1 MSAFKAWLA
10 RKAVD
15 ALRDAEAREKVAEM
29 IDRRGF
35 AQSEAQV
42 VLALGLALGAMVY
55 FDYWVPLPY
64 WAMVCA
70 VVGIYVAGRS
80 YVKGGEAERL
90 LREMDEAPV
99 APTLADEERRQ

>member
-10 RKAVD
+10 KQAVEW
-15 ALRDAEAREKVAEM
+15 ARDAENRERVAEM

-42 VLALGLALGAMVY
+42 VVALALALGAMVY
-55 FDYWVPLPY
+55 FEYWVPLPY
-64 WAMVCA
+64 WALVCA

-80 YVKGGEAERL
+80 YVKGREAERL